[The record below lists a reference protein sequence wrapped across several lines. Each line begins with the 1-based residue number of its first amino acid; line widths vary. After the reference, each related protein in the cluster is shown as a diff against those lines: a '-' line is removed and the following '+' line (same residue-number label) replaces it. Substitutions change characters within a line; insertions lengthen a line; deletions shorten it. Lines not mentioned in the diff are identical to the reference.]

1 MDLAPPEK
9 KSFFPQMFSPG
20 APPELN
26 KIYHEDCRDF
36 MSRISPKC
44 SDLVLTS
51 PPYAEMRDYVQ
62 IPADEY
68 VEWFLPIG
76 HLIYRVLKDNGV
88 FILNIRNNVVG
99 GKRHT
104 YVYDLVHQLVQQ
116 VGFSLIDDIIWDK
129 GKMLPNTKGK
139 RPMDCWEFAF
149 VFGKGLDV
157 TWNPDPLRTPYDA
170 RSLQRFE
177 APIKKRWGSSRGEKG
192 DKIVQP
198 HPLGCYPKNIL
209 KMGSESAFR
218 GHPAPFPVAFA
229 EWFVK
234 GYSNPGD
241 LVYDPFGGG
250 GTTAIAAQKHGRKWV
265 LTEIHEEY
273 IKLAEKALADVP
285 EALF

>member
-1 MDLAPPEK
+1 
-9 KSFFPQMFSPG
+9 MFSF
-20 APPELN
+20 EESIMFN
-26 KIYHEDCRDF
+26 QIYHEDCREF
-36 MSRISPKC
+36 MARIEPELI
-44 SDLVLTS
+44 DLVLTS
-51 PPYAEMRDYVQ
+51 PPYADMRDYVK
-62 IPADEY
+62 IPAEEY
-68 VEWFLPIG
+68 VDWFIPIAQ
-76 HLIYRVLKDNGV
+76 LIKRVLKPNGV
-88 FILNIRNNVVG
+88 FVLNIRNNVVA

-104 YVYDLVHQLVQQ
+104 YVYELVHRINKEAGLD
-116 VGFSLIDDIIWDK
+116 LIDDIIWDK

-149 VFGKGLDV
+149 VFGKGTDV
-157 TWNPDPLRTPYDA
+157 TWNPDLLRTPYDE

-198 HPLGCYPKNIL
+198 HPLGCFPKNIL
-209 KMGSESAFR
+209 KMGSETSFR
-218 GHPAPFPVAFA
+218 GHPAPFPITFA

-241 LVYDPFGGG
+241 VVYDPFGGG
-250 GTTAIAAQKHGRKWV
+250 GTTAIAAQKHGRKWI

-273 IKLAEKALADVP
+273 IKLAEKALADTP